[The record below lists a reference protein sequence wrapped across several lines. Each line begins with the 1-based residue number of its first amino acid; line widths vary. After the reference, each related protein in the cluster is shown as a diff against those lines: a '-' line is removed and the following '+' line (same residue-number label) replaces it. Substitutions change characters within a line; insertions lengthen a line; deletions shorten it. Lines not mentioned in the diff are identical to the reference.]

1 MSYLKSMG
9 NQVYC
14 AGRNLYFAGLGVAV
28 LGGDRAAKV
37 FDGLVEKGRSLREQR
52 ETAAADKTGLKTR
65 LTGLG
70 KAAGE
75 RVQNGINGTL
85 NRFGIPNREEIRGL
99 TRSVEQLTEKV
110 AALQPKLAE

>member
-1 MSYLKSMG
+1 MNYLKSMG
-9 NQVYC
+9 NQVYG

-28 LGGDRAAKV
+28 ISCDRDVKV
-37 FDGLVEKGRSLREQR
+37 FGGLVEKGRTVRAQR
-52 ETAAADKTGLKTR
+52 ETTAAEKANQKTR

-75 RVQNGINGTL
+75 RVQNGISGTL
-85 NRFGIPNREEIRGL
+85 NRLGIPNREEIRGL

-110 AALQPKLAE
+110 ANLQPKLAE